1 MPRVGLNEGDQLFW
15 YAVNSDGSV
24 LDENNKRILPA
35 DSNYLKT
42 IERTL
47 LANPFNLIATATKAY
62 DPRAFSPEKAA
73 LAFSNPNAV
82 LVSEG
87 ISIGDLVSAAETTLP
102 SQDRFS
108 LALRGRDGIIRLST
122 QGFGLNQNPALDNAV
137 TIGSSSDVGSQVV
150 LAPAGGELFVADIN
164 FLPAGSAEP
173 SSTIDYNL
181 EVARFGSYNS
191 GYGIFRVDDP
201 LGNFRF
207 IDGALV
213 ETPIQI
219 GTIDYAKEAFR
230 RSASNGVDGI
240 TGIPI
245 PGFAQSI
252 KETISLATGNYY
264 GIYITPDKVLHSADE
279 LTDLSSIFFSVK
291 NANQS
296 QQLQHVSMGTGYFA
310 FEDMG
315 FAGDRDFNDM
325 LFAITPK
332 IPVLA

>member
-1 MPRVGLNEGDQLFW
+1 
-15 YAVNSDGSV
+15 
-24 LDENNKRILPA
+24 
-35 DSNYLKT
+35 
-42 IERTL
+42 
-47 LANPFNLIATATKAY
+47 
-62 DPRAFSPEKAA
+62 
-73 LAFSNPNAV
+73 
-82 LVSEG
+82 
-87 ISIGDLVSAAETTLP
+87 
-102 SQDRFS
+102 
-108 LALRGRDGIIRLST
+108 
-122 QGFGLNQNPALDNAV
+122 LDNAV
-137 TIGSSSDVGSQVV
+137 TIGGSSDVGSQVV

-191 GYGIFRVDDP
+191 GYGIFRVDDA
-201 LGNFRF
+201 LGSFRF

-240 TGIPI
+240 TGLPI

-264 GIYITPDKVLHSADE
+264 GIYITPDQVLGSEDQ
-279 LTDLSSIFFSVK
+279 LSDLSSILFSIK
-291 NANQS
+291 NANQN

-325 LFAITPK
+325 LFAITPV
-332 IPVLA
+332 IPVPA